1 MVMSLSG
8 DTHLAPGKQTMAT
21 SIQIKQP
28 FLRSGSTGMAVEEL
42 QELLQKYA
50 RFIHARSVHPGAID
64 GVFGPR
70 TQSAVLNFQ
79 MQVFLPTT
87 GVVADYTW
95 TALYNRAP
103 VDMPLVRRG
112 SQGEVVEQ
120 LQVRLKLAGYYNG
133 AIGGHFGQFTYA
145 AVRNFQRD
153 MGLMQDGDVGENTWY
168 ALSKIVMPSAW

>member
-1 MVMSLSG
+1 MSLLS

-50 RFIHARSVHPGAID
+50 RFIRARSVLPGAVD
-64 GVFGPR
+64 GVFGSR
-70 TQSAVLNFQ
+70 TQAAVLNFQ
-79 MQVFLPTT
+79 AQVFLPPM
-87 GVVADYTW
+87 GVVSDFTW
-95 TALYNRAP
+95 KALYNRAP

-112 SQGEVVEQ
+112 SQGELVELLQ
-120 LQVRLKLAGYYNG
+120 LRLQVSGHYRG
-133 AIGGHFGQFTYA
+133 AIGAHFGQFTHA

-153 MGLMQDGDVGENTWY
+153 MGLMQDGDVGEKTWY
-168 ALSKIVMPSAW
+168 ALSKIVLPGDW